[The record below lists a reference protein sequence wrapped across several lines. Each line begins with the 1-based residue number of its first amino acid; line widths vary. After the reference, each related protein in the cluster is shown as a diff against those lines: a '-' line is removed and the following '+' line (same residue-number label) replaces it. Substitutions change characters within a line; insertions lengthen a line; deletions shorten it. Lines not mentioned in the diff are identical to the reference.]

1 LIKTGRNPASER
13 APAAGFGWGFG
24 TGFGTGL
31 GWGFGWGFGTGFG
44 TGLGWGFGWG
54 FGAGFGWGFGAGFGW
69 GFGAGVGTGGPGLI
83 GAIVVFG
90 RSGNSN
96 SCLTIVPFGNI
107 AILSY
112 SHIFIDAY

>member
-31 GWGFGWGFGTGFG
+31 GWGV
-44 TGLGWGFGWG
+44 GWG
-54 FGAGFGWGFGAGFGW
+54 FGAGFGWGFGA